1 MKPVLSGSLP
11 RKKLYPALFTA
22 FLLSGSWTGAFAATF
37 DDTGKPEDGHKK
49 LLPTAS
55 TKPPSVHQGSKT
67 QAHSN
72 AQDDNEPPGSIEQ
85 LLVEGHRK
93 DASTD
98 GTGTY
103 TVSAVS
109 TTKMLLKP
117 MDVPQSI
124 SVLSS
129 QQMKDQNLNTV
140 DAALKQVA
148 GVNVN
153 MYGDGTGGYTARG
166 FTLQA
171 QYDGVPS
178 MGGLTLSQQYDL
190 AIYDRIEVLR
200 GPDGM
205 LQGSST
211 PGGSVNFVH
220 KRPTNDFQGNASFS
234 AGSWNNY
241 HATLDVGGPIAHSK
255 IISARLVF
263 AGTDRNQFYNNA
275 YDRRWTIY
283 GVTDVHLTRRD
294 TLTVSVTSQTNDT
307 TRYMGL
313 PRASNGADLNLPTS
327 TFVGANWGKSEVPM
341 TEVEAQLE
349 HLFSHGWR
357 GRINYR
363 HRTADTT
370 LQYAYL
376 NAYNVTARTGNF
388 VVANTR
394 YDETNDGLDAYVTG
408 PVHLFGQRHTLMM
421 GANYDRY
428 VYEGGGASVNSRSY
442 AALAG
447 IPLTAS
453 GSIPSLAL
461 PTISNRYWEPSTQW
475 GVYGQAQIK
484 PISPFAILI
493 GGRVSG
499 YVSKTRRISPTVGAT
514 STDID
519 QQGILTPYIGGVLH
533 LRPNVTAYV
542 SYVSTFSPQ
551 SAFDTTGRLAPVRG
565 NQLEGGIKGEFF
577 KGHLGMTLSGY
588 KIIQKNEAIYNS
600 TIGAIC
606 GPGGVDDCYVATGKT
621 RSQGAEAELIGRPLE
636 GWDIN
641 ASYTYNDN
649 KIVNNGNA
657 TQAGLTYAGN
667 SPKHLWK
674 LWTHY
679 RFEPYHGAQKNIW
692 SIGGGLNAQT
702 STFGTNRTVTQG
714 GYIIGSV
721 QASYQW
727 NRYLSLSATLNN
739 IANKRYYQRLG
750 NLYYYNYYGEPRN
763 FMFTLRSN
771 F

>member
-1 MKPVLSGSLP
+1 MKSVLSGSSP
-11 RKKLYPALFTA
+11 RKKLYPAVFTA
-22 FLLSGSWTGAFAATF
+22 ILLSGSWTGAFAATT
-37 DDTGKPEDGHKK
+37 DETAASEDGRKK
-49 LLPTAS
+49 ALPAS
-55 TKPPSVHQGSKT
+55 PSNSK
-67 QAHSN
+67 H
-72 AQDDNEPPGSIEQ
+72 QDDNQTPSSIEQ
-85 LLVEGHRK
+85 LLVEGHHRN
-93 DASTD
+93 ASTD

-153 MYGDGTGGYTARG
+153 LYGDGSAGYSARG
-166 FTLQA
+166 FSLQA
-171 QYDGVPS
+171 QYDGIPA
-178 MGGLTLSQQYDL
+178 MTGLTFSQQYDL

-205 LQGSST
+205 LQGSSA

-220 KRPTNDFQGNASFS
+220 KRPTDEFQGNASFS

-241 HATLDVGGPIAHSK
+241 HATVDVGGPIAHSK
-255 IISARLVF
+255 IVSARLVV
-263 AGTDRNQFYNNA
+263 AGTDRNQFYNTA

-283 GVTDVHLTRRD
+283 GVTDVHLTHHD
-294 TLTVSVTSQTNDT
+294 TLTVSVTSQANDT
-307 TRYMGL
+307 TRYLGL
-313 PRASNGADLNLPTS
+313 PRASNGADLKLPTS
-327 TFVGANWGKSEVPM
+327 TFIGANWNKVEVPM
-341 TEVEAQLE
+341 TEVVAQLE
-349 HLFSHGWR
+349 HMFSHGWR
-357 GRINYR
+357 GRVSFR

-376 NAYNVTARTGNF
+376 NAYNANAKTGNF
-388 VVANTR
+388 VAANTR
-394 YDETNDGLDAYVTG
+394 TSESDDGLDAYVTG
-408 PVHLFGQRHTLMM
+408 PLHLFGQKHVLMM
-421 GANYDRY
+421 GANYNRY
-428 VYEGGGASVNSRSY
+428 VYEGGGASVNSRTVTT
-442 AALAG
+442 LAG
-447 IPLTAS
+447 IPINS
-453 GSIPSLAL
+453 PSSVPSLAL
-461 PTISNRYWEPSTQW
+461 PTITNRYWEPSTQW

-484 PISPFAILI
+484 PVSSFALLL

-499 YVSKTRRISPTVGAT
+499 YVSKTRRISPYVGST

-519 QQGILTPYIGGVLH
+519 QNGILIPYIGGVLH

-542 SYVSTFSPQ
+542 SYVTTFSPQ
-551 SAFDTTGRLAPVRG
+551 SAFDTTGRLPPERG

-577 KGHLGMTLSGY
+577 HEHLGMTLSGY
-588 KIIQKNEAIYNS
+588 RIIRKNEALYNN
-600 TIGAIC
+600 TLDAIC
-606 GPGGVDDCYVATGKT
+606 GPGNVSDCYIAAGKT

-641 ASYTYNDN
+641 ASYTFNDN
-649 KIVNNGNA
+649 RIVNNGNA
-657 TQAGLTYAGN
+657 AQSGLTYAGN

-679 RFEPYHGAQKNIW
+679 RFEPYRGAQKNIW

-727 NRYLSLSATLNN
+727 NKYLSLSATLNN
-739 IANKRYYQRLG
+739 IANTRYYQRLG
-750 NLYYYNYYGEPRN
+750 NLNYYNYYGEPRN

>member
-1 MKPVLSGSLP
+1 MRLP
-11 RKKLYPALFTA
+11 ASNVPQRTHLGPMLFTA
-22 FLLSGSWTGAFAATF
+22 LLLSGTWNGAFAATT
-37 DDTGKPEDGHKK
+37 DDVAPEARKKP
-49 LLPTAS
+49 AS
-55 TKPPSVHQGSKT
+55 TADLKEERSASSSAQST
-67 QAHSN
+67 QQKHAS
-72 AQDDNEPPGSIEQ
+72 QEDETPGSIEQ
-85 LLVEGHRK
+85 LLVQGHRRN
-93 DASTD
+93 ASTD

-117 MDVPQSI
+117 LDVPQSI

-178 MGGLTLSQQYDL
+178 MSGLTLSQQYDL

-220 KRPTNDFQGNASFS
+220 KRPTDDFQGNASFS

-241 HATLDVGGPIAHSK
+241 HATLDVGGPLAHSK
-255 IISARLVF
+255 IVSARLVV

-283 GVTDVHLTRRD
+283 GVTDVHLTRHD
-294 TLTVSVTSQTNDT
+294 TLTVSVTSQSNDT

-327 TFVGANWGKSEVPM
+327 TLVGANWGKSEVPM

-357 GRINYR
+357 GRLNYR
-363 HRTADTT
+363 HRTAATT

-376 NAYNVTARTGNF
+376 NAYNASAKTGNF
-388 VVANTR
+388 VAANTR

-408 PVHLFGQRHTLMM
+408 PLHLFGQKHVLMM

-428 VYEGGGASVNSRSY
+428 LYEGGGASANSRTY
-442 AALAG
+442 TALAG
-447 IPLTAS
+447 IPINANNA
-453 GSIPSLAL
+453 IPSLAL
-461 PTISNRYWEPSTQW
+461 PTITNRYWEPSTQW

-484 PISPFAILI
+484 PISRFSILI

-533 LRPNVTAYV
+533 LWPNVTAYV

-551 SAFDTTGRLAPVRG
+551 SAFNTTGRLAPVRG

-577 KGHLGMTLSGY
+577 HGHLGMTLSGY
-588 KIIQKNEAIYNS
+588 KIIQKNEAIYNG

-649 KIVNNGNA
+649 RIVNNGSA
-657 TQAGLTYAGN
+657 TQSGLTYAGN

-679 RFEPYHGAQKNIW
+679 RFEPYRGAQKNVW
-692 SIGGGLNAQT
+692 SIGGGFNAQT

-714 GYIIGSV
+714 GYIIGSI
-721 QASYQW
+721 QAGYQW
-727 NRYLSLSATLNN
+727 NKYLSLSATLNN

>member
-1 MKPVLSGSLP
+1 M
-11 RKKLYPALFTA
+11 LFTA
-22 FLLSGSWTGAFAATF
+22 LLLSGTWNGAFAATT
-37 DDTGKPEDGHKK
+37 DDVSPEARKK
-49 LLPTAS
+49 SAS
-55 TKPPSVHQGSKT
+55 TTGLKEERSASSNSQST
-67 QAHSN
+67 QQKHAS
-72 AQDDNEPPGSIEQ
+72 QEDETPGSIEQ
-85 LLVEGHRK
+85 LLVQGHRRN
-93 DASTD
+93 ASTD

-117 MDVPQSI
+117 LDVPQSI

-166 FTLQA
+166 FSLQA

-178 MGGLTLSQQYDL
+178 MSGLTLSQQYDL

-220 KRPTNDFQGNASFS
+220 KRPTDDFQGNASFS

-241 HATLDVGGPIAHSK
+241 HATLDVGGPLAHSK
-255 IISARLVF
+255 IVSARLVV

-283 GVTDVHLTRRD
+283 GVTDVHLTRHD
-294 TLTVSVTSQTNDT
+294 TLTVSVTSQSNDT

-327 TFVGANWGKSEVPM
+327 TLVGANWGKSEVPM

-357 GRINYR
+357 GRLNYR
-363 HRTADTT
+363 HRTAATT

-376 NAYNVTARTGNF
+376 NAYNASAKTGNF
-388 VVANTR
+388 VAANTR

-408 PVHLFGQRHTLMM
+408 PLHLFGQKHVLMM

-428 VYEGGGASVNSRSY
+428 LYEGGGASANSRTY
-442 AALAG
+442 TALAG
-447 IPLTAS
+447 IPINANNA
-453 GSIPSLAL
+453 IPSLAL
-461 PTISNRYWEPSTQW
+461 PTITNRYWEPSTQW

-484 PISPFAILI
+484 PVSRFSILI

-533 LRPNVTAYV
+533 LWPNVTAYV

-577 KGHLGMTLSGY
+577 HEHLGMTLSGY
-588 KIIQKNEAIYNS
+588 KIIQKNEAIYNG

-649 KIVNNGNA
+649 RIVNNGSA
-657 TQAGLTYAGN
+657 TQSGLTYAGN
-667 SPKHLWK
+667 SPKHLGK

-679 RFEPYHGAQKNIW
+679 RFEPYRGAQKNVW
-692 SIGGGLNAQT
+692 SIGGGFNAQT

-714 GYIIGSV
+714 GYIIGSI
-721 QASYQW
+721 QAGYQW
-727 NRYLSLSATLNN
+727 NKYLSLSATLNN

>member
-1 MKPVLSGSLP
+1 MRLP
-11 RKKLYPALFTA
+11 ASNVPQRTHLGPMLFTA
-22 FLLSGSWTGAFAATF
+22 LLLSGTWNGAFAATT
-37 DDTGKPEDGHKK
+37 DDVAPEARKKP
-49 LLPTAS
+49 AS
-55 TKPPSVHQGSKT
+55 TADLKEERSASSSAQST
-67 QAHSN
+67 QQKHAS
-72 AQDDNEPPGSIEQ
+72 QEDETPGSIEQ
-85 LLVEGHRK
+85 LLVQGHRRN
-93 DASTD
+93 ASTD

-117 MDVPQSI
+117 LDVPQSI

-178 MGGLTLSQQYDL
+178 MSGLTLSQQYDL

-220 KRPTNDFQGNASFS
+220 KRPTDDFQGNASFS

-241 HATLDVGGPIAHSK
+241 HATLDVGGPLAHSK
-255 IISARLVF
+255 IVSARLVV

-283 GVTDVHLTRRD
+283 GVTDVHLTRHD
-294 TLTVSVTSQTNDT
+294 TLTVSVTSQSNDT

-327 TFVGANWGKSEVPM
+327 TLVGANWGKSEVPM

-357 GRINYR
+357 GRLNYR
-363 HRTADTT
+363 HRTAATT

-376 NAYNVTARTGNF
+376 NAYNASAKTGNF
-388 VVANTR
+388 VAANTR

-408 PVHLFGQRHTLMM
+408 PLHLFGQKHVLMM

-428 VYEGGGASVNSRSY
+428 LYEGGGASANSRTY
-442 AALAG
+442 TALAG
-447 IPLTAS
+447 IPINANNT
-453 GSIPSLAL
+453 IPSLAL
-461 PTISNRYWEPSTQW
+461 PTITNRYWEPSTQW

-484 PISPFAILI
+484 PISRFSILI

-533 LRPNVTAYV
+533 LWPNVTAYV

-577 KGHLGMTLSGY
+577 HGHLGMTLSGY
-588 KIIQKNEAIYNS
+588 KIIQKNEAIYNG

-649 KIVNNGNA
+649 RIVNNGSA

-679 RFEPYHGAQKNIW
+679 RFEPYRGAQKNVW
-692 SIGGGLNAQT
+692 SIGGGFNAQT

-714 GYIIGSV
+714 GYIIGSI
-721 QASYQW
+721 QAGYQW
-727 NRYLSLSATLNN
+727 NKYLSLSATLNN

>member
-1 MKPVLSGSLP
+1 M
-11 RKKLYPALFTA
+11 LFTA
-22 FLLSGSWTGAFAATF
+22 LFLSGTWNGAFAATT
-37 DDTGKPEDGHKK
+37 DDVSPEVRKK
-49 LLPTAS
+49 SAS
-55 TKPPSVHQGSKT
+55 TTGLKEERSASSKSQST
-67 QAHSN
+67 QQKHAS
-72 AQDDNEPPGSIEQ
+72 QEDETPGSIEQ
-85 LLVEGHRK
+85 LLVQGHRRN
-93 DASTD
+93 ASTD

-117 MDVPQSI
+117 LDVPQSI

-166 FTLQA
+166 FSLQA

-178 MGGLTLSQQYDL
+178 MSGLTLSQQYDL

-220 KRPTNDFQGNASFS
+220 KRPTDDFQGNASFS

-241 HATLDVGGPIAHSK
+241 HATLDVGGPLAHSK
-255 IISARLVF
+255 IVSARLVV

-283 GVTDVHLTRRD
+283 GVTDVHLTRHD
-294 TLTVSVTSQTNDT
+294 TLTVSVTSQSNDT

-327 TFVGANWGKSEVPM
+327 TLVGANWGKSEVPM

-357 GRINYR
+357 GRLNYR
-363 HRTADTT
+363 HRTAATT

-376 NAYNVTARTGNF
+376 NAYNASAKTGNF
-388 VVANTR
+388 VAANTR

-408 PVHLFGQRHTLMM
+408 PLHLFGQKHVLMM

-428 VYEGGGASVNSRSY
+428 LYEGGGASANSRTY
-442 AALAG
+442 TALAG
-447 IPLTAS
+447 IPINANNA
-453 GSIPSLAL
+453 IPSLAL
-461 PTISNRYWEPSTQW
+461 PTITNRYWEPSTQW

-484 PISPFAILI
+484 PVSRFSILI

-533 LRPNVTAYV
+533 LWPNVTAYV

-577 KGHLGMTLSGY
+577 HGHLGMTLSGY
-588 KIIQKNEAIYNS
+588 KIIQKNEAIYNG

-621 RSQGAEAELIGRPLE
+621 RSQGTEAELIGRPLE

-649 KIVNNGNA
+649 RIVNNGSA
-657 TQAGLTYAGN
+657 TQSGLTYAGN

-679 RFEPYHGAQKNIW
+679 RFEPYRGAQKNVW
-692 SIGGGLNAQT
+692 SIGGGFNAQT

-714 GYIIGSV
+714 GYIIGSI
-721 QASYQW
+721 QAGYQW
-727 NRYLSLSATLNN
+727 NKYLSLSATLNN

>member
-1 MKPVLSGSLP
+1 MRLP
-11 RKKLYPALFTA
+11 ASNVPQRTNFGPMLFTA
-22 FLLSGSWTGAFAATF
+22 LLLSGTCNGAFAAAVDEGSPDTRKKSSLATSNAEERSASTQSHNVLRKHVAQA
-37 DDTGKPEDGHKK
+37 DDT
-49 LLPTAS
+49 
-55 TKPPSVHQGSKT
+55 PS
-67 QAHSN
+67 
-72 AQDDNEPPGSIEQ
+72 SIEQ
-85 LLVEGHRK
+85 LLVQGHRRN
-93 DASTD
+93 ASTD

-117 MDVPQSI
+117 MDIPQSI

-129 QQMKDQNLNTV
+129 QQMKDQNLNTI

-166 FTLQA
+166 FSLQA

-178 MGGLTLSQQYDL
+178 MSGLTFSQQYDL
-190 AIYDRIEVLR
+190 SIYDRIEVLR

-220 KRPTNDFQGNASFS
+220 KRPTEQFQGNASFS

-241 HATLDVGGPIAHSK
+241 HTTFDIGGPIANSK
-255 IISARLVF
+255 IVSARLVV
-263 AGTDRNQFYNNA
+263 AGTDRNQFYSNA

-283 GVTDVHLTRRD
+283 GVTDVHLTRHD
-294 TLTVSVTSQTNDT
+294 TLTVSVTSQSNDT

-313 PRASNGADLNLPTS
+313 PRASNGADLDLPTS
-327 TFVGANWGKSEVPM
+327 TFIGANWGKSEVPM
-341 TEVEAQLE
+341 TEIEAQLE

-357 GRINYR
+357 GRFNYR
-363 HRTADTT
+363 HRIAATT

-376 NAYNVTARTGNF
+376 NAYNAGTKSGNF
-388 VVANTR
+388 VAANTR

-408 PVHLFGQRHTLMM
+408 PLHLFGRKHVLMM

-428 VYEGGGASVNSRSY
+428 LYEGGGASANSRTY
-442 AALAG
+442 TALAG
-447 IPLTAS
+447 IPISANNA
-453 GSIPSLAL
+453 IPSLAL
-461 PTISNRYWEPSTQW
+461 PTITNRYWEPSTQW

-484 PISPFAILI
+484 PISSFAILI

-499 YVSKTRRISPTVGAT
+499 YVSKTRRISPYVGRT
-514 STDID
+514 NTDID
-519 QQGILTPYIGGVLH
+519 QQGILTPYIGGVWH
-533 LRPNVTAYV
+533 LRPNISMYA

-551 SAFDTTGRLAPVRG
+551 SVFGTTGRLAPVRG

-577 KGHLGMTLSGY
+577 RGHLGMTLSGY
-588 KIIQKNEAIYNS
+588 KIIQKNEAIYNG

-606 GPGGVDDCYVATGKT
+606 GPGGIDDCYVATGKT

-649 KIVNNGNA
+649 RIVNNGSA
-657 TQAGLTYAGN
+657 TQSGLTYAGN

-679 RFEPYHGAQKNIW
+679 RFEPYRGAQKNVW

-714 GYIIGSV
+714 GYIIGSI
-721 QASYQW
+721 QAGYQW
-727 NRYLSLSATLNN
+727 NKYLSLSATLNN